1 MSKGSIDSNSVAP
14 DIFGSQ
20 HLVSWST
27 KRPIVTGEFLDL
39 NGDSWTSSM
48 ADMLEALMLDG
59 KVALVTGAGRGIGRS
74 AALIMAAMGADLA
87 VVSRT
92 RSELDEVVSSIE
104 KLGRR
109 GLGVECDLA
118 MVGAPTRIIE
128 ACISHFGRL
137 DILVNNAGMVIRKR
151 AEEILPKDWDV
162 ILELNI
168 KATAEMCRLALPH
181 LRRNANAAIINM
193 SSITGQV
200 GTPLRAAYAAT
211 KAAIIGYTRVL
222 AKELAPE
229 GIRVN
234 AVQPGFIDTDFVR
247 PFLSDEP
254 DQMADV
260 LKHIP
265 LGRMGTPDE
274 AAWPIVFLASPAAS
288 YITGQS
294 IVIDGGW
301 MLF

>member
-1 MSKGSIDSNSVAP
+1 MFEISKV
-14 DIFGSQ
+14 
-20 HLVSWST
+20 LT
-27 KRPIVTGEFLDL
+27 LDR
-39 NGDSWTSSM
+39 
-48 ADMLEALMLDG
+48 
-59 KVALVTGAGRGIGRS
+59 KVALITGAGRGIGRS
-74 AALIMAAMGADLA
+74 TVLIMAGMGADIA
-87 VVSRT
+87 AASDNRD
-92 RSELDEVVSSIE
+92 ELDEVVLSIK

-109 GLGVECDLA
+109 GLAIECDLA
-118 MVGAPTRIIE
+118 EAGAPARVIE
-128 ACISHFGRL
+128 NCISHFGRL

-151 AEEILPKDWDV
+151 ADETLPEDWEPILQV
-162 ILELNI
+162 NL

-181 LRRNANAAIINM
+181 LRQNAGAAIVNM

-211 KAAIIGYTRVL
+211 KAAILGYTRVL

-234 AVQPGFIDTDFVR
+234 AVQPGFIDTQFVT
-247 PFLSDEP
+247 PFL
-254 DQMADV
+254 ADKPELVAEV

-265 LGRMGTPDE
+265 LGRVGQPEE

-301 MLF
+301 MLS

>member
-1 MSKGSIDSNSVAP
+1 MFEISKALI
-14 DIFGSQ
+14 
-20 HLVSWST
+20 
-27 KRPIVTGEFLDL
+27 LDP
-39 NGDSWTSSM
+39 
-48 ADMLEALMLDG
+48 
-59 KVALVTGAGRGIGRS
+59 KVALITGAGRGIGRS
-74 AALIMAAMGADLA
+74 TALIMAAMGADIA
-87 VVSRT
+87 AASDNRD
-92 RSELDEVVSSIE
+92 ELDEVVLSIE

-109 GLGVECDLA
+109 GIAIECDLA
-118 MVGAPTRIIE
+118 EAGAPARVIE
-128 ACISHFGRL
+128 DCISHFGRL

-151 AEEILPKDWDV
+151 ADETLPEDWEPILQV
-162 ILELNI
+162 NL

-181 LRRNANAAIINM
+181 LRQNAGAAIVNM

-211 KAAIIGYTRVL
+211 KAAILGYTRVL

-234 AVQPGFIDTDFVR
+234 AVQPGFIDTEFVR
-247 PFLSDEP
+247 PFLADKP
-254 DQMADV
+254 DLVADV

-265 LGRMGTPDE
+265 LGRVGRPDE